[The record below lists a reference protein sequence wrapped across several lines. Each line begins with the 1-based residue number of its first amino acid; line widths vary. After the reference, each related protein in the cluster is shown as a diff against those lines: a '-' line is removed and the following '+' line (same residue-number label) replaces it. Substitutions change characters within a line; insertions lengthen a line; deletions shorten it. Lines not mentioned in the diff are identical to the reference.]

1 MPGNSSRRGAQR
13 KPGTKKGAVVGS
25 GGQRRKQLKGKGPTP
40 KAEDRPGHKAAR
52 RQAAAAKASGPA
64 RSGGGR
70 RTGGGGEVIVGR
82 NAVVEAMRAGVPATR
97 LVVQTTADL
106 DERLAESLH
115 LAGRRGIEVIERPRP
130 ELDELS
136 RGEVHQG
143 VVLQV
148 PAFAYANLDAVLQA
162 SGPAPLAVLL
172 DSITDPH
179 NVGAIARSAAAFGAD
194 ALVLPARR
202 SARVNAATWRT
213 SAGALARLPVAQ
225 VTNLTRTI
233 DDLKESG
240 FFVYGLAADADRDV
254 TDLTPRDADGPVALV
269 VGSEGDGLGRL
280 VGEHCDEL
288 LSIRMAPGN
297 ESLNASVAA
306 AIALHAISTLRRT

>member
-40 KAEDRPGHKAAR
+40 KAADRPGHKASR
-52 RQAAAAKASGPA
+52 RQAAAAKASGAA
-64 RSGGGR
+64 RPGR
-70 RTGGGGEVIVGR
+70 QRRAGGEVIVGR
-82 NAVVEAMRAGVPATR
+82 NAVVEAMRAGVPANR

-115 LAGRRGIEVIERPRP
+115 LAGRRGIEVVERPRP
-130 ELDELS
+130 DLDELS

-143 VVLQV
+143 VVLEV
-148 PAFAYANLDAVLQA
+148 PAFAYADLDTVLSSA
-162 SGPAPLAVLL
+162 GPAPLVVLL

-194 ALVLPARR
+194 ALVLPTRR

-213 SAGALARLPVAQ
+213 SSGALARLPVAQ

-240 FFVYGLAADADRDV
+240 FFVYGLAADADRDL
-254 TDLTPRDADGPVALV
+254 TALTPRDADGPVALV
-269 VGSEGDGLGRL
+269 IGSEGEGLGRL

-288 LSIRMAPGN
+288 LGIHMAPGN

-306 AIALHAISTLRRT
+306 AIAMHAISALRRA